1 MMWITNAILWL
12 IYASALEAARKYE
25 RHSTEN
31 RLLLEFSWAAN
42 DAFHAQ
48 DWRLA

>member
-12 IYASALEAARKYE
+12 ICASALEAARKYE
-25 RHSTEN
+25 RHS
-31 RLLLEFSWAAN
+31 
-42 DAFHAQ
+42 AFHAQ